1 MAVRQQPPPR
11 LHIPPHLA
19 GQQPAMF
26 SPALP
31 SAIQTGYPQ
40 FLLNTPMALQTPMQA
55 SFFPQPPPA
64 PGRPNMHRSRSSMAP
79 VGMMG
84 PPGMPPITPLGQ
96 GFPVIGPAAMFPQ
109 PGGFA
114 PRSRRTMSMGGP
126 PKAPLGGPGKQHN
139 PVTPAIVAQQAV
151 TTAPKAK
158 GKKMNVNLPKEV
170 IPGEDGQPS
179 TRPPWAREPLR
190 TPPVDIEVPGPDL
203 TTAEELWED
212 PDVTELFVYLP
223 SKVCPRARTVTR
235 FAEHIN
241 DSGRGIQ

>member
-1 MAVRQQPPPR
+1 
-11 LHIPPHLA
+11 
-19 GQQPAMF
+19 
-26 SPALP
+26 
-31 SAIQTGYPQ
+31 
-40 FLLNTPMALQTPMQA
+40 
-55 SFFPQPPPA
+55 
-64 PGRPNMHRSRSSMAP
+64 
-79 VGMMG
+79 
-84 PPGMPPITPLGQ
+84 
-96 GFPVIGPAAMFPQ
+96 
-109 PGGFA
+109 
-114 PRSRRTMSMGGP
+114 MGGP

-190 TPPVDIEVPGPDL
+190 TPPVDMEVPGPDL

-223 SKVCPRARTVTR
+223 SKVCPRARIVT
-235 FAEHIN
+235 
-241 DSGRGIQ
+241 